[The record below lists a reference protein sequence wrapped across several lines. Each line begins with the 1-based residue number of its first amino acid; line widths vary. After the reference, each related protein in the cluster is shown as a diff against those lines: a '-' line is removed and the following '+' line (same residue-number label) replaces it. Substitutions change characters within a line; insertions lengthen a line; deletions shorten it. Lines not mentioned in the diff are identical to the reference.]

1 MKKAED
7 ENGRRLLDVLDVHFY
22 TEAKAPAESAT
33 ASIMAIPTVF
43 TIS

>member
-22 TEAKAPAESAT
+22 TEANGRLRKALL
-33 ASIMAIPTVF
+33 
-43 TIS
+43 